1 MGLPMGVFFAIFD
14 FCKYFEKFED
24 FENEKH
30 IFCVLFW
37 NYP

>member
-14 FCKYFEKFED
+14 FCKYFEKFGD

-30 IFCVLFW
+30 ILCVLFL
-37 NYP
+37 NFP